1 MIDGITVRAVT
12 SWRDQRRFQRLPW
25 TIYANDP
32 NWVPPILS
40 QERLL
45 LGWGRHP
52 FFDHAEM
59 VTFLAE
65 RDGKVAGRI
74 AVFVND
80 IHNAKYDEK
89 RGFFGFFECVD
100 DHAVARELVDAGR
113 AWLLE
118 RGMTAWRGPVN
129 PSLNYTCGLL
139 IDGFGSPPVFLM
151 TYNPRY
157 YAELIEACGFAKAQD
172 LYAYEMDVAILA
184 KLVERYKPAVMSALE
199 GGGLSVRRLDPS
211 RFDEE
216 IRTYLELYNSALEGT
231 WGFTPLQEGE
241 VKHIAAELR
250 HVIAPEFVAFAM
262 VGGKTVGA
270 VLALLDYNQI
280 IRKLD
285 GRLLPFGI
293 FRLMLGRR
301 RIDVARAMAVIM
313 VPGYQQSGL
322 GIVLMDRLVEAAK
335 PWGLAGW
342 EFSWVLE
349 SNTSS
354 RGTLKRAG
362 TKLAKTWRIYDRTL

>member
-1 MIDGITVRAVT
+1 MNVGITVRAVT
-12 SWRDQRRFQRLPW
+12 SWRDRRRFQQLPW
-25 TIYANDP
+25 RIYENDP

-40 QERLL
+40 QERQL

-59 VTFLAE
+59 VTLLAE

-74 AVFVND
+74 AAFVNE

-89 RGFFGFFECVD
+89 RGFFGFFECID
-100 DHAVARELVDAGR
+100 DAAVARALFDAGR
-113 AWLLE
+113 AWLLQ

-139 IDGFGSPPVFLM
+139 IDGFGSPPVFLT

-157 YAELIEACGFAKAQD
+157 YGGLIEACGFTKAHD
-172 LYAYEMDVAILA
+172 LYAYEMDVALLA
-184 KLVERYKPAVMSALE
+184 NLVDRYKPAVMSALE
-199 GGGLSVRRLDPS
+199 GDDLVVRRFDRS
-211 RFDEE
+211 RLAEE
-216 IRTYLELYNSALEGT
+216 IGTFLEIYNRALDGT
-231 WGFTPLQEGE
+231 WGFTPLQQGE
-241 VKHIAAELR
+241 ARQIADELGHI
-250 HVIAPEFVAFAM
+250 IAPEYAAFAT
-262 VGGKTVGA
+262 VNGKTVGA

-285 GRLLPFGI
+285 GRLFPFGI
-293 FRLMLGRR
+293 FKLIRGRK

-322 GIVLMDRLVEAAK
+322 GVVLLDRLVEAAK
-335 PWGLAGW
+335 PWGLKGW

-349 SNTSS
+349 SNDKS
-354 RGTLKRAG
+354 RGSLKRAG
-362 TKLAKTWRIYDRTL
+362 TKLSKTWRIYDRAL

>member
-1 MIDGITVRAVT
+1 MSDRVTVKAVT
-12 SWRDQRRFQRLPW
+12 TRRDRRRFQRLPW

-32 NWVPPILS
+32 NWVPPILM

-45 LGWGRHP
+45 LGWGKHP

-59 VTFLAE
+59 LTLLAE

-100 DHAVARELVDAGR
+100 DQEVARTLFATGR
-113 AWLLE
+113 AWLRQ

-139 IDGFGSPPVFLM
+139 IDGFGAPPVFLM
-151 TYNPRY
+151 TYNPPY
-157 YAELIEACGFAKAQD
+157 YAALIEACGFAKTQD
-172 LYAYEMDVAILA
+172 MYAYEMDVALLA
-184 KLVERYKPAVMSALE
+184 KLVDRYKPAVMSVLDGDDFA
-199 GGGLSVRRLDPS
+199 VRRFDRS
-211 RFDEE
+211 RSAAE
-216 IRTYLELYNSALEGT
+216 IRTFLEIYNRALEGT
-231 WGFTPLQEGE
+231 WGFTPLQQGE
-241 VKHIAAELR
+241 VKHIAAELGQI
-250 HVIAPEFVAFAM
+250 IAPEFAAFAM
-262 VGGKTVGA
+262 VDGEAVGA

-293 FRLMLGRR
+293 FRLMWGRK
-301 RIDVARAMAVIM
+301 RISVARAMAVIM

-335 PWGLAGW
+335 PWGLKGW

-349 SNTSS
+349 SNDSS
-354 RGTLKRAG
+354 RGSLKRAG
-362 TKLAKTWRIYDRTL
+362 TKLAKTWRIFDREL